1 MGRHASAFYSK
12 TRPAAP
18 PRKPDE
24 VMRQDD
30 DRHKR
35 LCQRCGFILETRL
48 RHGHGGED
56 KGEHVWCGNHGQV
69 RAWLIFDEDARLIVG
84 QGSVEG
90 GHMFDGRD
98 DLLRWARRVCVDSL
112 RFAGTTSSLV
122 MRAELAWAKRLIDM
136 VSQVWR

>member
-1 MGRHASAFYSK
+1 MGRNARAFYSK
-12 TRPAAP
+12 ARPIAP
-18 PRKPDE
+18 PRPADE
-24 VMRQDD
+24 VLREPD

-35 LCQRCGFILETRL
+35 LCQRCGCILETRL

-56 KGEHVWCGNHGQV
+56 KGEKVWCLNHGQV

-98 DLLRWARRVCVDSL
+98 DLVTWARRVCADAL
-112 RFAGTTSSLV
+112 RFSGTTSSII
-122 MRAELAWAKRLIDM
+122 MRAELAWAKRLLDM
-136 VSQVWR
+136 VASVWR